1 MVYGP
6 WSESDGRYNL
16 TYTPTLFGKHVT
28 FHAKGLSTSYPHQS
42 NDYILVVQ
50 TFTFDLLMSSFIYTS
65 MATLILKLLCDTQ
78 IKNYSQIKPD
88 LHSK

>member
-42 NDYILVVQ
+42 NDYIGGPN
-50 TFTFDLLMSSFIYTS
+50 IY
-65 MATLILKLLCDTQ
+65 I
-78 IKNYSQIKPD
+78 
-88 LHSK
+88 